1 MGSTTRNARKS
12 MLTRLIFPDRDDPE
26 LGLVPNPGISILSCT
41 VGTMATGPASKA
53 ARYELDMHPVET
65 RK

>member
-1 MGSTTRNARKS
+1 
-12 MLTRLIFPDRDDPE
+12 MLKYKVNLLRDSRQC
-26 LGLVPNPGISILSCT
+26 LLYHCTSVPNAWYQFGLCILSCT